1 VVELPTQLQPVPVE
15 TAPPAQ
21 QNTVLE
27 PASQMP
33 PVRQRQPA
41 TAADKR
47 AEAEA
52 AARLKGAQRLEEEK
66 ARQRADQKAAAVL
79 ARGLDAGVSL
89 DILLWLG

>member
-1 VVELPTQLQPVPVE
+1 MVEIPTQSQLVPVE

-21 QNTVLE
+21 QNTVPE

-33 PVRQRQPA
+33 PVRQKQPA

-47 AEAEA
+47 VEAEA
-52 AARLKGAQRLEEEK
+52 AARLKGAKKLEEEQT
-66 ARQRADQKAAAVL
+66 RQRAEQEAAAVL

-89 DILLWLG
+89 NIPLWLD